1 MVNHPR
7 AGALAG
13 NGHRRSTGDAVE
25 VELDEP
31 LWTVEKVARLLSVKR
46 AWVYTAT
53 RDGLLPYVKVGRHLR
68 FIRTDIERWI
78 LENRNH

>member
-1 MVNHPR
+1 MDHAPV
-7 AGALAG
+7 GAAVG
-13 NGHRRSTGDAVE
+13 QGRRRSVRESDLTF
-25 VELDEP
+25 DEP

-68 FIRTDIERWI
+68 FIRADIERWI
-78 LENRNH
+78 LEHRNN